1 MKNWLTGFAGF
12 ACVVGLA
19 GCFDMVRRPQPGT
32 PGDWEPSVRD
42 TISAE
47 VPTGQRSALDHPSSL
62 PPEAATNATPS
73 DFDIQQDLREPPSKE
88 ARERVRRVNAYALW
102 CIEQGMW
109 AEARSHLER
118 ALMQDSLAASLHNN
132 LAIVNEY
139 YGNIQKAMELYLRAI
154 ALAAD
159 GDPYRQNLNR
169 LEHHQQAAVDTH
181 AVPDKVE
188 PLIEHP
194 EPRRTQPVPNT
205 R

>member
-1 MKNWLTGFAGF
+1 MKNWLIGFAGF

-32 PGDWEPSVRD
+32 PGGWEPSMRD
-42 TISAE
+42 TLSVE
-47 VPTGQRSALDHPSSL
+47 VLTGQHPAPDDRSSL
-62 PPEAATNATPS
+62 LPDAAANAIPS
-73 DFDIQQDLREPPSKE
+73 DSETQQDMREPPTKE

-102 CIEQGMW
+102 CIEQEMW

-169 LEHHQQAAVDTH
+169 LEHHQQAVVDTH